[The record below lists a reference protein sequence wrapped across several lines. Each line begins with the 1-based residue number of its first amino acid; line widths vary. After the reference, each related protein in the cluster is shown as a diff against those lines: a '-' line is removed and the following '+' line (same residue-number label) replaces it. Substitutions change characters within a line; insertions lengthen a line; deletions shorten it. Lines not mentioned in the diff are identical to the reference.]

1 MEKIIYQTD
10 EFKLKPSGWYKT
22 IPPKKD
28 GGTEFE
34 IMLSGPIAF
43 TDRFIDPA
51 TRKEKVFL
59 SDLNNI
65 ELVEKASILT
75 ALQLPSL
82 IEYGFT
88 INEKHIRDLGFVLQQ
103 MRSTTPL
110 STIYSGVGMLHT
122 LLGPLIS
129 LDQPYFSNEITN
141 STSIICDNKYDLIP
155 KGNLSEWLQM
165 YKEEVHGNLSLEL
178 DVLFGVSSLVTAF
191 LKYHNNVE
199 FSGTIFSFTG
209 QSSTGKSTAAMLAA
223 SVAGNPTK
231 GTENL
236 FRSWNATR
244 NALEGYLSGNYGV
257 PIVLD
262 ELSAATFHDT
272 TGLLYSFAEG
282 QGRQR
287 ANINGDVKTPKN

>member
-1 MEKIIYQTD
+1 
-10 EFKLKPSGWYKT
+10 
-22 IPPKKD
+22 
-28 GGTEFE
+28 
-34 IMLSGPIAF
+34 
-43 TDRFIDPA
+43 
-51 TRKEKVFL
+51 
-59 SDLNNI
+59 
-65 ELVEKASILT
+65 
-75 ALQLPSL
+75 
-82 IEYGFT
+82 
-88 INEKHIRDLGFVLQQ
+88 
-103 MRSTTPL
+103 
-110 STIYSGVGMLHT
+110 
-122 LLGPLIS
+122 S

-244 NALEGYLSGNYGV
+244 NALE
-257 PIVLD
+257 
-262 ELSAATFHDT
+262 
-272 TGLLYSFAEG
+272 
-282 QGRQR
+282 
-287 ANINGDVKTPKN
+287 